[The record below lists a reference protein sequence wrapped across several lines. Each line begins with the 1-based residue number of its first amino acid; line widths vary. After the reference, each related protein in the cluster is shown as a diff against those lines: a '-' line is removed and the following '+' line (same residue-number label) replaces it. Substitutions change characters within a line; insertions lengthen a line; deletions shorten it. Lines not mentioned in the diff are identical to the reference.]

1 MTVYLDLILIEN
13 IIMNYIIILT
23 TSIIC
28 KEKSKHIRFILAS
41 TIGAVYSIVQYI
53 SNLEIYGYEILKL
66 LLAIC
71 MVYISFKA
79 KSFKVLVKQL
89 FIFFLT
95 SFCFGGASYYLLHS
109 EIIQNRAQNISNP
122 IKAAILGGIV
132 GFIIINISFEILKK
146 RLTKKDLIYDI
157 EIFYNSRNKKLKVL
171 LDTGNLLKDPITNIP
186 VIIIEKEKLK
196 GILPGVVLD
205 NSNLMNENMDNMSAE
220 IKSRCNIIPFKSIG
234 KNNGIIM
241 GFRPDFI
248 RVYENDETL
257 EKKAII
263 GIYNEK
269 ISKTNLYSG
278 LIGLNVLDGYTR
290 SGWF

>member
-263 GIYNEK
+263 KKKKKK
-269 ISKTNLYSG
+269 ILKGFLY
-278 LIGLNVLDGYTR
+278 
-290 SGWF
+290 